1 MSAPPSTTT
10 SDRDTRPVDESR
22 YRRRSMWL
30 DLIDEPLQPRDPL
43 PGSVGADVAIVGAG
57 YTALWTA
64 YYLAKAD
71 PALRIVLVEREIAGF
86 GASGRNGGWVSP
98 FFPASLETVAR
109 THGRQSAVDMQ
120 RAMLETVDEI
130 GRVTGTEGID
140 ARFHKGGVLTLANGP
155 EQVERVKAEPVW
167 YHQWGV
173 RPDEMMWLNAAQ
185 TRERIDVAGNRGA
198 SYLVHCAC
206 LDPARLA
213 RGLARV
219 VEGLGVRIYERTPVL
234 EIDGGRLVTA
244 AGEVRARV
252 VVRATESFTP
262 ELPGARRDIVPT
274 YSLMLATEPL
284 PASFWE
290 QVGWNSYETFT
301 DGRHLYIYA
310 MRTEDG
316 RIALGGRGAPY
327 HFNSKVRE
335 AYEQAPRV
343 HAVLEHTLKQ
353 LFPAARGAQITHTWG
368 GGVGIPRDWFPS
380 VGYDKARG
388 YAWAGGY
395 VGDGVAAS
403 NLAGRTLADLITG
416 ADTHLVRLP
425 WVNHLSPRW
434 EPEPLRWIGVRA
446 SLAVFASADRKE
458 QRTGKPAKRAEIMEK
473 ILPI

>member
-1 MSAPPSTTT
+1 MSAPSSTTV
-10 SDRDTRPVDESR
+10 SEGAARPVDETR

-30 DLIDEPLQPRDPL
+30 DLIDEPLQPREPL
-43 PGSVGADVAIVGAG
+43 PGSIEADVAIVGAG

-71 PALRIVLVEREIAGF
+71 PALRIALVEKEIAGF

-98 FFPASLETVAR
+98 FFPASLETIAKA
-109 THGRQSAVDMQ
+109 HGRQSAVDMQ
-120 RAMLETVDEI
+120 RAMFDTVDEI
-130 GRVTGTEGID
+130 GRVTAAEGID
-140 ARFHKGGVLTLANGP
+140 ARFHKGGVLNLANGP
-155 EQVERVKAEPVW
+155 EQLGRVLAEPDW

-173 RPDEMMWLNAAQ
+173 GPDEMMWLNAAQ
-185 TRERIDVAGNRGA
+185 TRERIDVAGNMGA

-206 LDPARLA
+206 LDPARVV

-219 VEGLGVRIYERTPVL
+219 VEGLGVHIYERTPVL
-234 EIDGGRLVTA
+234 EIGGGRLVTA
-244 AGEVRARV
+244 AGEVRAGV

-290 QVGWNSYETFT
+290 QVGWNGYETFT

-310 MRTEDG
+310 MRTEDD

-327 HFNSKVRE
+327 HFNSKVSE
-335 AYEQAPRV
+335 DYEQVPRV
-343 HAVLEHTLKQ
+343 HAVLEQTLKQ
-353 LFPAARGAQITHTWG
+353 LFPAARDAKISHTWG

-380 VGYDKARG
+380 VGYDRTRG

-403 NLAGRTLADLITG
+403 NLAGRTLADLITA
-416 ADTHLVRLP
+416 ADTHLARLP
-425 WVNHLSPRW
+425 WVNHASPRW

-446 SLAVFASADRKE
+446 SLAIFASADRKE
-458 QRTGKPAKRAEIMEK
+458 QRTGKPTRRAEIMEK

>member
-1 MSAPPSTTT
+1 
-10 SDRDTRPVDESR
+10 
-22 YRRRSMWL
+22 MWL
-30 DLIDEPLQPRDPL
+30 DLIDEPLQPRAPL
-43 PGSVGADVAIVGAG
+43 PGSAEADVAIVGAG

-71 PALRIVLVEREIAGF
+71 PALRIVLIEKEIAGF

-98 FFPASLETVAR
+98 FFPASLETIAR
-109 THGRQSAVDMQ
+109 TRGRQSAVDMQ
-120 RAMLETVDEI
+120 RAMFETVDEI
-130 GRVTGTEGID
+130 GRVSVAEGIA
-140 ARFHKGGVLTLANGP
+140 ARFHKGGVLNLANGP
-155 EQVERVKAEPVW
+155 EQLGRVLAEPDW
-167 YHQWGV
+167 YRRWGV
-173 RPDEMMWLNAAQ
+173 GSDEMMWLNAAQ
-185 TRERIDVAGNRGA
+185 TRGRIAVAGNLGA

-206 LDPARLA
+206 LDPARLV
-213 RGLARV
+213 RGLART

-234 EIDGGRLVTA
+234 EIGDHRLVTA
-244 AGEVRARV
+244 AGEVRADV

-290 QVGWNSYETFT
+290 QVGWNGYETFT

-310 MRTEDG
+310 MRTEDD

-327 HFNSKVRE
+327 HFNSRVSE
-335 AYEQAPRV
+335 TYEQVPRV
-343 HAVLEHTLKQ
+343 HAVLERTLKQ
-353 LFPAARGAQITHTWG
+353 LFPAAREAQITHTWG

-380 VGYDKARG
+380 VGYDRARG

-403 NLAGRTLADLITG
+403 NLAGRCLADLVT
-416 ADTHLVRLP
+416 ATDSHLVRLP
-425 WVNHLSPRW
+425 WVNHVSPRW

-458 QRTGKPAKRAEIMEK
+458 QKTGKPARRAGIMEK
-473 ILPI
+473 ILPL